1 VSAARI
7 RDVIDVNR
15 RWSVWRG
22 DLQFATRV
30 GTVKG
35 HDRRAA
41 REAARV
47 SFTGRF
53 FVEEESDQ

>member
-1 VSAARI
+1 MTAPRT

-15 RWSVWRG
+15 RWGVWRG
-22 DLQFATRV
+22 DRQFAQHV
-30 GTVKG
+30 GTVKAP
-35 HDRRAA
+35 DRRAA
-41 REAARV
+41 RAAART